1 MRTPVFVLIFALV
14 FAVGFASA
22 QITLKNSAT
31 GGPPTATTV
40 GTAHSLDTTNVKVGA
55 GSVLRTPAS
64 GTSHLPTKAALDP
77 NSTGNGGTGAAPGFT
92 IQWWYKPAGPTA
104 FGYLWSDRGW
114 SSFRC
119 FQNGAAG
126 TGNVIVRG
134 SVNDCAT
141 SGAPLQNAT
150 DPNGWLHLAVVVDT
164 KAKTTTWYVNGKKNN
179 SVALTVSGKGTNLQC
194 FGDSGS
200 SSGYQ
205 GNCDD
210 FRIYDWARTAADIA
224 ADYNTNAKGIGPS
237 GSPNVPDLG
246 YYECEPPT
254 SLVATGTPKPGG
266 TIDLALS
273 ASSSANLAYQI
284 GSSLGTGP
292 IPIGTRNLGLSLD
305 GLLVVTVSG
314 ALPSVFSGYVGSL
327 DAQGAG
333 KAKINIPAVG
343 ALVGIRLH
351 SAFLTLS
358 GSAPNGVQE
367 ISNTASFSITN

>member
-1 MRTPVFVLIFALV
+1 MRITVLVLTVALIG
-14 FAVGFASA
+14 AVGLAPA
-22 QITLKNSAT
+22 QITLKNTAT

-40 GTAHSLDTTNVKVGA
+40 GTAHSIDTTNFKVGA

-64 GTSHLPTKAALDP
+64 GTSHLPTQAALDP
-77 NSTGNGGTGAAPGFT
+77 TSTGNGGASASPGFT

-141 SGAPLQNAT
+141 TGAPLQNSL
-150 DPNGWLHLAVVVDT
+150 DPNGWLHLACVVDT
-164 KAKTTTWYVNGKKNN
+164 KAMTTTWYVNGAKNN
-179 SVALTVSGKGTNLQC
+179 SVTLTISGKGTNLQC

-205 GNCDD
+205 GNSDD
-210 FRIYDWARTAADIA
+210 FRIYNWARTAADIA
-224 ADYNTNAKGIGPS
+224 ADYNTRATGVGPS

-254 SLVATGTPKPGG
+254 SLVVSGLAKPGG
-266 TIDLALS
+266 TVDLTLS
-273 ASSSANLAYQI
+273 ASSSANLVYQI

-305 GLLVVTVSG
+305 PLLVVTVSG
-314 ALPSVFSGYVGSL
+314 ALPGVFSGYAGTM
-327 DAQGAG
+327 DANGNA
-333 KAKINIPAVG
+333 KAKINIPPMP
-343 ALVGIRLH
+343 ALIGLRIH

-358 GSAPNGVQE
+358 GSAPQGVQE
-367 ISNTASFSITN
+367 ISNPASFSITS